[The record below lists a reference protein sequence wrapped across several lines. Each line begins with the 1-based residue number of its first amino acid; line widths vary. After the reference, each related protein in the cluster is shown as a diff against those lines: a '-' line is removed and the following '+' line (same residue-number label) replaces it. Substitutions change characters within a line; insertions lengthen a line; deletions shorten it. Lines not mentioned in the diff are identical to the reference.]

1 MSGLFDIFNKI
12 SKSDSLL
19 IDLHNTYINKE
30 ISLRNT
36 MITSCRTYQLILI
49 SVLVY
54 LSKYPVEIEILL
66 EPDKQQFHKPHSIMN
81 IHKKRL
87 MDSLNKILLTPDTP
101 ESVILHALILQ
112 NKRLDE
118 HIMHTIS
125 IDDSNFFK
133 VGNIEI
139 CPMCIFAN
147 SPESLGS
154 IVHYFTLIKHK
165 ENKFI
170 CSAYGSDYVKVP
182 PKVIEIDD
190 YSELNKLIENLVNF
204 KAKASTLGE
213 TFVNETKDI
222 FVKFFLPD
230 GIDKPYSEDD
240 VENDDTLKFKM
251 ITAPEGAK
259 KEWEFVRDN
268 TYNFSFGILFT
279 YIDLFTTILDSVETY
294 GGRKRKKTKKNTKR
308 KTKKKRIKRTK
319 RR

>member
-1 MSGLFDIFNKI
+1 MSELYDIFI
-12 SKSDSLL
+12 LIRDRDSLL
-19 IDLHNTYINKE
+19 NDLHNTYINKE
-30 ISLRNT
+30 IPLRNSI
-36 MITSCRTYQLILI
+36 ITSCRTYQLILI
-49 SVLVY
+49 SILVY
-54 LSKYPVEIEILL
+54 LSKYPVEIKILL
-66 EPDKQQFHKPHSIMN
+66 EPDKQQYHKPHSIMN

-87 MDSLNKILLTPDTP
+87 MDSLNKILLTPDIP
-101 ESVILHALILQ
+101 ESLILHELILQ

-133 VGNIEI
+133 VGDGVRFIEI

-147 SPESLGS
+147 SPDSLGS
-154 IVHYFTLIKHK
+154 IVHYFTLIKHE

-182 PKVIEIDD
+182 PKIIKIDD
-190 YSELNKLIENLVNF
+190 YNELNKLMENLVNF

-251 ITAPEGAK
+251 ITAPEGAE
-259 KEWEFVRDN
+259 KEWRFVRDN
-268 TYNFSFGILFT
+268 TYNFGFGILHT
-279 YIDLFTTILDSVETY
+279 YIDLFTTILDSVKIS
-294 GGRKRKKTKKNTKR
+294 GGRKRKKTKKNTK
-308 KTKKKRIKRTK
+308 KKKTKRTK